1 MDSREEMLKLIS
13 SALSSNKL
21 VSIIDRDVA
30 SFGYMLGLEAIKEDV
45 ERGKYVWVASYD
57 PLRNLFWDMDRIG
70 IDYEE
75 HIGKNLLI
83 FDVFGSIK
91 GIEPEI
97 DGVFTLKGYL
107 DDNVFILKYQK
118 LISEVIESL
127 RPRPK
132 EVTVLGHLESGL
144 CRLLFKNPIRVQKK
158 AWDLIRGVPL
168 KLSIIKT
175 YILPECP
182 PMDELVY
189 FRSDLVI
196 EGFVEKDRRKLIV
209 TKGGE
214 NEP

>member
-1 MDSREEMLKLIS
+1 MKRI
-13 SALSSNKL
+13 
-21 VSIIDRDVA
+21 
-30 SFGYMLGLEAIKEDV
+30 GLEYE
-45 ERGKYVWVASYD
+45 KY
-57 PLRNLFWDMDRIG
+57 L
-70 IDYEE
+70 
-75 HIGKNLLI
+75 GKNLFV

-107 DDNVFILKYQK
+107 DDNVFIVKYQK
-118 LISEVIESL
+118 LISEVIETL
-127 RPRPK
+127 KPRPK

-144 CRLLFKNPIRVQKK
+144 CRLFKNPVRVQRK
-158 AWDLIRGVPL
+158 AWNLMMEVPL
-168 KLSIIKT
+168 KLSVVKT

-189 FRSDLVI
+189 FCSDLVV
-196 EGFVEKDRRKLIV
+196 EGLLKEDRRKLIV